1 MYLWYNYKLHDYVTK
16 WKKNVCELNKSNW
29 YRISYMLILQVMKI
43 AIDRIQKKGTCMCE
57 NFSRTHTPTR

>member
-1 MYLWYNYKLHDYVTK
+1 
-16 WKKNVCELNKSNW
+16 
-29 YRISYMLILQVMKI
+29 MLILQVMKI